1 MVTSFAGIIGI
12 VYFVLA
18 CKNVNKTYKEKSVFL
33 RIGICIGLFFAGMIL
48 AILFLLLLNPNASPE
63 SLGENSILFLG
74 FLSRKETIK
83 AFVASD
89 IFVFSSLTDT
99 QGLVLS
105 EAAAASKPI
114 VLLRDP
120 GLTPLASENNNAFL
134 SSKDKGEFAEYV
146 LKLLRDKNLYDRM
159 ALNSQDLARKFSIEV
174 QAKKLVEYYE
184 DLIRNHKSSSWRAKV
199 WSKMNKKID
208 VPFKINGSLKK
219 FKNIFK

>member
-1 MVTSFAGIIGI
+1 MKIETDIEILPTGIKMDEFENVNGKSFRNKYRIPQDKKILL
-12 VYFVLA
+12 FVGRLGPE
-18 CKNVNKTYKEKSVFL
+18 KNVEFLIEMLPKVLKEKDALLVIAGDGKEKNNL
-33 RIGICIGLFFAGMIL
+33 EKLARKLGL
-48 AILFLLLLNPNASPE
+48 E
-63 SLGENSILFLG
+63 DKILFLG

-184 DLIRNHKSSSWRAKV
+184 DLIRNHK
-199 WSKMNKKID
+199 NQ
-208 VPFKINGSLKK
+208 
-219 FKNIFK
+219 